1 MSAFILEI
9 TTTTSSETV
18 VIPGT
23 GTGYSYDIDWD
34 DGTVQT
40 GQTSNAPSHVYATAG
55 VYQVAISGTFP
66 RVYYNNG
73 AYKLQPTGI
82 VQWGDENTWSPIQ
95 VNAFY
100 SCSNLAGSIPDD
112 SLTIFNSLT
121 IGTLMFSG
129 TSISGSLPAG
139 MTLASLTNGNT
150 MFRGTS
156 ISGSLPA
163 GMTLASL
170 TIGQSMFFDTSISGA
185 LPAGMTL
192 ALVTDGNSMFK
203 GTSISGSLPAGMTL
217 ASLTNGNN
225 MFTGTSI
232 SADSYSD
239 LLIRMNANNPNN
251 GVTFAG
257 GNAKYNT
264 IGKTARDALTARSW
278 VITDGGRAT
287 DTIDLTAGGTGDYTL
302 SVSGSA
308 DLEVLAGTAVG
319 TGFGRATEGSPVT
332 FNLSTAGTV
341 VLNMYDGILDTSSG
355 KAIYNIEKGS
365 AASSWIPTA
374 SDAPVTRAAESLSYS
389 GIAADNETRAIT
401 DAGTVDVDDWD
412 GIVDATINGADNL
425 AQITSI
431 DVYTTGE
438 RPA

>member
-121 IGTLMFSG
+121 IGTLMF
-129 TSISGSLPAG
+129 
-139 MTLASLTNGNT
+139 
-150 MFRGTS
+150 R
-156 ISGSLPA
+156 
-163 GMTLASL
+163 
-170 TIGQSMFFDTSISGA
+170 
-185 LPAGMTL
+185 
-192 ALVTDGNSMFK
+192 

-251 GVTFAG
+251 GVIFAG

-374 SDAPVTRAAESLSYS
+374 SDAPVTRAAETLSYS

-401 DAGTVDVDDWD
+401 DAGTVDTDDWD

-431 DVYTTGE
+431 TVYTTGE

>member
-121 IGTLMFSG
+121 IGTLMF
-129 TSISGSLPAG
+129 
-139 MTLASLTNGNT
+139 
-150 MFRGTS
+150 RGTS

-251 GVTFAG
+251 GVIFAG

-374 SDAPVTRAAESLSYS
+374 SDAPVTRAAETLSYS

-401 DAGTVDVDDWD
+401 DAGTVDTDDWD

-431 DVYTTGE
+431 TVYTTGE